1 VVAGIISSIENG
13 IARIKKDEGG
23 EMSVTSH
30 KLRFPYIVVGMDI
43 EAQWD
48 DKGWLPGTVSG
59 MMGKNEDREYEVVCV
74 LEQQKLEPTYMHW
87 KLVRVLRQA
96 TSTATRLKSR
106 KKSTPRGTKK
116 RSQEKIASLVEFLR
130 PVSFDNVHER
140 TVHVKVGPPSD
151 VTLSSSLHSHHPRNC
166 ANKQSLGCR

>member
-23 EMSVTSH
+23 EMSIASH

-48 DKGWLPGTVSG
+48 EGWLPGTVSG
-59 MMGKNEDREYEVVCV
+59 MKGKNEDREYEVVCV
-74 LEQQKLEPTYMHW
+74 LEQQKLEPTDMHW
-87 KLVRVLRQA
+87 KVVRVLRQA
-96 TSTATRLKSR
+96 TSTAPRLKSR
-106 KKSTPRGTKK
+106 KKSIPRGTKK
-116 RSQEKIASLVEFLR
+116 RSQEKIASLVEFLK
-130 PVSFDNVHER
+130 PVCFDTVLDR
-140 TVHVKVGPPSD
+140 AVHVEVGPPSD

>member
-1 VVAGIISSIENG
+1 MVAGIISSIENG

-48 DKGWLPGTVSG
+48 EGWLPGTVSG
-59 MMGKNEDREYEVVCV
+59 MKGKNEDREYEVVCV
-74 LEQQKLEPTYMHW
+74 LEQQKLEPTYMDW
-87 KLVRVLRQA
+87 TVVRVLRQA

-116 RSQEKIASLVEFLR
+116 RSQEKIASLVEFLK

>member
-1 VVAGIISSIENG
+1 
-13 IARIKKDEGG
+13 
-23 EMSVTSH
+23 
-30 KLRFPYIVVGMDI
+30 
-43 EAQWD
+43 
-48 DKGWLPGTVSG
+48 
-59 MMGKNEDREYEVVCV
+59 MMGKNEDRQYEVVCV
-74 LEQQKLEPTYMHW
+74 LEHKKIKPTYFDW
-87 KLVRVLRQA
+87 KVVRVLRQA

-116 RSQEKIASLVEFLR
+116 RSQEKIASLVEFLK
-130 PVSFDNVHER
+130 PVSFDTVHER